1 MAPNSRRVRWPPP
14 GAANNSGHVS
24 PADRPSSPASA
35 ASWSKTNCRSS
46 WAARTAATG
55 SPGCRE
61 NDYKSGLLAEL
72 RNPDYAAGYV
82 SAAAAESWETFLLA
96 LRDVAD
102 AQSEMAKL
110 ASEAGV
116 DRVNLYRMLSG
127 KGNPRFKNLNLILKA
142 LGLRI
147 AAVPD
152 SDESDIQETPPE
164 TAGADR
170 HR

>member
-1 MAPNSRRVRWPPP
+1 
-14 GAANNSGHVS
+14 
-24 PADRPSSPASA
+24 
-35 ASWSKTNCRSS
+35 
-46 WAARTAATG
+46 
-55 SPGCRE
+55 
-61 NDYKSGLLAEL
+61 
-72 RNPDYAAGYV
+72 V